1 MMKPER
7 SGLLAGGNF
16 IVDQLKLVD
25 HYPEQDRL
33 AFVSSQSRT
42 NGGGPYNILKDLAAM
57 GAPFPL
63 AAIGM
68 VGDDE
73 NGRWIQDDLRASGID
88 ISQLHVTNE
97 AATSYTDVFSVESTG
112 RRTFFHQPGAN
123 ALLEPAHFDF
133 SNSSAK
139 LFHYAYLM
147 LLDRLDRFDASGST
161 AAASVLARARAA
173 GLVTSVDMVSAGRPG
188 FRELVLAALPQADH
202 LFGNEI
208 EAGLLLD
215 QPLDGSLPGL
225 AEAAARL
232 LDLGVNEAVVLHSPA
247 GAVAVEKSGASYVR
261 PSLKLP
267 ADFSK
272 GATGAGDAFAAGYL
286 HGLHE
291 GWPMERRL
299 QLATCAAAACLR
311 HPSPS
316 AGLLP
321 VADCLALEARFPAA

>member
-1 MMKPER
+1 MKPER

-42 NGGGPYNILKDLAAM
+42 NGGGPYNVLKDLAAM

-63 AAIGM
+63 AAVGM

-73 NGRWIQDDLRASGID
+73 NGRWIQNDLVASGID
-88 ISQLHVTNE
+88 TRQLHVTRE
-97 AATSYTDVFSVESTG
+97 AATSYTDVISVESTG

-123 ALLEPAHFDF
+123 GLLEPAHFDF
-133 SNSSAK
+133 SISTAK

-161 AAASVLARARAA
+161 AAASILARARAA
-173 GLVTSVDMVSAGRPG
+173 GLVTSIDMVSAGRPG

-247 GAVAVEKSGASYVR
+247 GAVAAEKRGSTHVR

-299 QLATCAAAACLR
+299 QLATCSAAACLR

-321 VADCLALEARFPAA
+321 VADCLALESRFPAA

>member
-1 MMKPER
+1 MKPER
-7 SGLLAGGNF
+7 AGLLAGGNF
-16 IVDQLKLVD
+16 IVDQLKLID

-42 NGGGPYNILKDLAAM
+42 NGGGPYNVLKDLAAM
-57 GAPFPL
+57 GARFPL

-73 NGRWIQDDLRASGID
+73 NGRWIQEDLRACGID
-88 ISQLHVTNE
+88 IGQLHVTTE

-112 RRTFFHQPGAN
+112 RRTFFHQTGAN
-123 ALLEPAHFDF
+123 ALLEPADFDF
-133 SNSSAK
+133 STSTAK

-147 LLDRLDRFDASGST
+147 LLDRLDRFDATGGT
-161 AAASVLARARAA
+161 AAAAVLARARAA
-173 GLVTSVDMVSAGRPG
+173 GLITSVDMVSASRPD
-188 FRELVLAALPQADH
+188 FRDLVLAALPQADH

-208 EAGLLLD
+208 EAGLLLG
-215 QPLDGSLPGL
+215 QSLDGSLPGL
-225 AEAAARL
+225 AEAASRL

-247 GAVAVEKSGASYVR
+247 GAVAVENGGKSHVR
-261 PSLKLP
+261 PSLNLP
-267 ADFSK
+267 ADFAK

-299 QLATCAAAACLR
+299 QLATCSAAACLR

-316 AGLLP
+316 AGILP
-321 VADCLALEARFPAA
+321 VADCLALESRFSAT